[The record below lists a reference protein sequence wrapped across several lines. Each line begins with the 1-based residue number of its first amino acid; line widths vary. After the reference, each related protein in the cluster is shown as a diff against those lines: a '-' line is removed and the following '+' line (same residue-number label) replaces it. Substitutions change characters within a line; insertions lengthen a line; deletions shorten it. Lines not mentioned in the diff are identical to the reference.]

1 MAEPLKIGIL
11 TGMEWSWPPAFI
23 EEIAKRDQGVV
34 AEHVQLGGTAM
45 DEPPLYRVI
54 IDRISHEVPYYRSYL
69 KNAVLQG
76 VAVINDPFMW
86 TADDKF
92 FGASLITKLGLA
104 SPKTIV
110 LPNKDYIPGIDREKS
125 LRNLRFPLD
134 WNAIVDHIGLPMIL
148 KDAHGGG
155 WKEVYIV
162 HSMEELMYC
171 YDQTGLL
178 TMIAQEF
185 IDWDHYIRCVCI
197 GQENILPIKYNPK
210 EKKYY
215 VEHDHMSPEL
225 GKRVV
230 NDARTICKAFGYDMN
245 TVEFAVRDGIPY
257 AIDFMNPAPDF
268 DVNSLTQFY
277 FDWVVKEMADLTIR
291 LAKSDSATGQRYA
304 WYKMARDHEKGS
316 R

>member
-1 MAEPLKIGIL
+1 
-11 TGMEWSWPPAFI
+11 
-23 EEIAKRDQGVV
+23 
-34 AEHVQLGGTAM
+34 
-45 DEPPLYRVI
+45 
-54 IDRISHEVPYYRSYL
+54 L

-86 TADDKF
+86 TADDKY

-104 SPKTIV
+104 SPKTV
-110 LPNKDYIPGIDREKS
+110 ALPNKDYIPGIDPNKS
-125 LRNLRFPLD
+125 LRNLQYPLD
-134 WNAIVDHIGLPMIL
+134 WDALVRYLGLPMIL

-162 HSMEELMYC
+162 HTLDDLIRC

-185 IDWDHYIRCVCI
+185 IDWEHYIRCICI
-197 GQENILPIKYNPK
+197 GKEEILPIKYNPK

-215 VEHDHMSPEL
+215 VEHEHMAPEL

-230 NDARTICKAFGYDMN
+230 NDAQMICRAFGYDMN
-245 TVEFAVRDGIPY
+245 TVEFAVKDGIPY

-268 DVNSLTQFY
+268 DIYSLTPFY
-277 FDWVVKEMADLTIR
+277 FEWVVNKMADLCIN
-291 LAKSDSATGQRYA
+291 LAKSNYATGHRYD
-304 WYKMARDHEKGS
+304 WFKMAKEYEKGS

>member
-23 EEIAKRDQGVV
+23 EEVAKREAGVV
-34 AEHVQLGGTAM
+34 AEFLQLGGTEMYA
-45 DEPPLYRVI
+45 PCPYRVI
-54 IDRISHEVPYYRSYL
+54 VDRISHEVPYYRTFL

-76 VAVINDPFMW
+76 AMVINDPFMW
-86 TADDKF
+86 TSDDKF

-110 LPNKDYIPGIDREKS
+110 LPNKDYLPGIDRNKS
-125 LRNLRFPLD
+125 LRNLVFPLD
-134 WNAIVDHIGLPMIL
+134 WKAITEYIGMPMVL

-162 HSMEELMYC
+162 HSIDELIYR
-171 YDQTGLL
+171 YDQSGQL
-178 TMIAQEF
+178 TMIVQEF
-185 IDWDHYIRCVCI
+185 IDWTDYIRCVCI
-197 GQENILPIKYNPK
+197 GREEIMPIKYSPK
-210 EKKYY
+210 ERKYF
-215 VEHDHMSPEL
+215 VEHEHMSPDL

-230 NDARTICKAFGYDMN
+230 EDARKICQAFGYDMN

-268 DVNSLTQFY
+268 DVNSITPFY
-277 FDWVVKEMADLTIR
+277 FEWVVKKMTDLCIR
-291 LAKSDSATGQRYA
+291 LAKSDRATGERYA
-304 WYKMARDHEKGS
+304 WYNLATGKA
-316 R
+316 